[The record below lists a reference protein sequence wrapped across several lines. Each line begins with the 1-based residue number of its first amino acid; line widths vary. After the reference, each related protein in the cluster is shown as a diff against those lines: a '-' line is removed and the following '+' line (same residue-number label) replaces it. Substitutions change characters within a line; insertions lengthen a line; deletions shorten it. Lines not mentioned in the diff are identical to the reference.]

1 MKTFGLDFYL
11 ACGLVAACFIL
22 GGSASRPDFEMGLS
36 ILAMFCL
43 VASIWVGEGR
53 GLRDFS
59 VGWVIGPI
67 IVLYILQLL
76 PLPSGFSSALGQL
89 SGSYPQ
95 ASFSW
100 RPVTL
105 SPDATLYSLL
115 SLAPALVLMWL
126 TAGLNRDERA
136 LLINTVLV
144 LAAFVAFVG
153 IAQAVGV
160 IPFNVYEFYHPRVA
174 VGLFASRNH
183 FGDLFLLVTPLLFAN
198 KARWIE
204 RYGLYRAQFLLHSL
218 LLLYLAAVVASASR
232 ASIVLFLI
240 ITLGSYGAALRSD
253 VRWRVLAIGVL
264 ASLGG
269 WLLLAWLPATGVV
282 KVAADRFQVADEARW
297 DIWQNSL
304 RTANAVWPAGAGLG
318 NFRIA
323 YEAVEPVSAITPS
336 YINAAHNEYLQ
347 FFVEGGL
354 FGIVTALFIVLF
366 LSAAAIK
373 RRREALATFALFGL
387 IGTLAHSTVDYPFR
401 VIGLNALIGFL
412 CALCVTV
419 PRRSTRRRR
428 RSEAIH

>member
-67 IVLYILQLL
+67 IALYILELL

-95 ASFSW
+95 AIFSW

-144 LAAFVAFVG
+144 LAVFEASVG

-160 IPFNVYEFYHPRVA
+160 IPFNLYEFYHPRVA

-204 RYGLYRAQFLLHSL
+204 RFGLYRAQTLLYSL
-218 LLLYLAAVVASASR
+218 LLLYFAAVVASASR

-240 ITLGSYGAALRSD
+240 IAFGSYVVALRS
-253 VRWRVLAIGVL
+253 RLQWRFFVVGVL
-264 ASLGG
+264 AALVG

-282 KVAADRFQVADEARW
+282 KVATDRFQVADEARW
-297 DIWQNSL
+297 EIWHNSR
-304 RTANAVWPAGAGLG
+304 RTAIAFWPSGAGFG
-318 NFRIA
+318 NFRTA
-323 YEAVEPVSAITPS
+323 YEAIEPVSAITPS

-347 FFVEGGL
+347 LLVESGL
-354 FGIVTALFIVLF
+354 FGFVTSIFIVVFVL
-366 LSAAAIK
+366 AAAL
-373 RRREALATFALFGL
+373 RRRRDALVTFAFFGL
-387 IGTLAHSTVDYPFR
+387 IGTLAHSAVDYPFR
-401 VIGLNALIGFL
+401 VVGLNALIGFL

-419 PRRSTRRRR
+419 PPENVTRRRR
-428 RSEAIH
+428 